1 MCEHWCLSQRT
12 LVHKCMS
19 SQTCTKRLKQG
30 LSLWGS
36 LKKDIDRM
44 QCVQARQ
51 GQLGLQIWITLQVNY
66 FRLQVN
72 GQIRGAYCEKA
83 SKRLGSPSQVG
94 QKSGTVSWTPAT
106 TLLLYWFKSLLSP
119 VARTLFRQ
127 RKWAVSSLCLPQGQ
141 LLLEYTYD
149 MLS

>member
-1 MCEHWCLSQRT
+1 MSTDVYHREHLFTNVCRPKHAQNVWSRGCHFG
-12 LVHKCMS
+12 VA
-19 SQTCTKRLKQG
+19 
-30 LSLWGS
+30 W
-36 LKKDIDRM
+36 KKILIE
-44 QCVQARQ
+44 CVQARQ

-127 RKWAVSSLCLPQGQ
+127 RKWAVSSPVSCVSHKDNFNLNAR
-141 LLLEYTYD
+141 
-149 MLS
+149 MVS